1 MPTPRP
7 PLSMLRGGVAVA
19 LVALATAACGGGEDV
34 ARDRFSSDL
43 RARTTVPEEVADC
56 LTEAIYD
63 EFDQNEINRIYRAA
77 SEDELTDETRQA
89 LDGLNRTCFEAEI
102 ARQEANTADDAP
114 AEASSSTTADSGS
127 TTTLG

>member
-1 MPTPRP
+1 
-7 PLSMLRGGVAVA
+7 MLVA
-19 LVALATAACGGGEDV
+19 LVATACGGDEDV
-34 ARDRFSSDL
+34 ARTRFSSDL

-63 EFDQNEINRIYRAA
+63 EFDQPEINRIYRAA

-89 LDGLNRTCFEAEI
+89 LDGFNRTCFEAEI
-102 ARQEANTADDAP
+102 ARQEATADDDAP
-114 AEASSSTTADSGS
+114 ADASSSTTADSGS

>member
-7 PLSMLRGGVAVA
+7 PRSMLDRGVAVA
-19 LVALATAACGGGEDV
+19 LVALAAAACGGGEDV

-56 LTEAIYD
+56 LTDSIYD
-63 EFDQNEINRIYRAA
+63 EFDQSEVNRIYRAA

-89 LDGLNRTCFEAEI
+89 LDGFNRTCFEAEI
-102 ARQEANTADDAP
+102 ARQEATATDDAP
-114 AEASSSTTADSGS
+114 TDASSSTTADSGS